1 MLQEQSL
8 MHKKRFSNEN
18 KTLLIQPVSQWS
30 PVNPCRHLHLY
41 PKASSMQVPSLWH
54 GFSAQSKISVT
65 IIKLITS
72 FKWPQESPV
81 VYHNS
86 LANQKK
92 RFNDAINQR
101 HFKKNTASQA
111 QTKESFCYLSALERN
126 PLLENLPHY
135 AQRWRWYI
143 SLVVGASID
152 AYYKFVPYHKK
163 VLINKNYFDLRRS
176 FFVDILLL
184 TRLPL
189 YEES

>member
-1 MLQEQSL
+1 MTKKLLAPLQMLQEQLL
-8 MHKKRFSNEN
+8 MQKKRLSNKN

-101 HFKKNTASQA
+101 HFKKKYSQPGSSKGKLLLLISSREKSTTWKFA
-111 QTKESFCYLSALERN
+111 TLCSALT
-126 PLLENLPHY
+126 
-135 AQRWRWYI
+135 
-143 SLVVGASID
+143 
-152 AYYKFVPYHKK
+152 
-163 VLINKNYFDLRRS
+163 LIH
-176 FFVDILLL
+176 IL
-184 TRLPL
+184 
-189 YEES
+189 SGGG